1 MRIEPYA
8 GLSNRRRD
16 FAACGGHGNE
26 TMENFCNIP
35 CDGDFTKCVELR
47 NPLTQAISDTL
58 PECRSVGRA
67 LSAVVQASYSR
78 EHFV

>member
-1 MRIEPYA
+1 MPACQIVGVTLPPAENVALMRRWKN
-8 GLSNRRRD
+8 S
-16 FAACGGHGNE
+16 
-26 TMENFCNIP
+26 CNIP
-35 CDGDFTKCVELR
+35 CDGGFTKCVELHK
-47 NPLTQAISDTL
+47 PLTQAISDTL